1 MRPFNAL
8 KLTKNEITWIEFLRL
23 ITNDA
28 VPSPE
33 LYSVQAMRLALKA
46 RSSDDVEPFAGAAR
60 GLGHLL
66 E

>member
-1 MRPFNAL
+1 MRPFNPSE
-8 KLTKNEITWIEFLRL
+8 LTRNEIAWIEFLRL

-46 RSSDDVEPFAGAAR
+46 RSSDDVEPFAEVAR
-60 GLGHLL
+60 SRGHLVG
-66 E
+66 